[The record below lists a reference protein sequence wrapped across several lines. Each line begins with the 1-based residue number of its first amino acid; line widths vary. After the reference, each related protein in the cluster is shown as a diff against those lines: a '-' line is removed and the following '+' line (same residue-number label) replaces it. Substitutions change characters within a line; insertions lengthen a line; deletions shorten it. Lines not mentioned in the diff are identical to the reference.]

1 MMRPDESDTETSAA
15 VDLEPHSSE
24 PKKDSEKEHE
34 GHEGSQT
41 TEEEQPSLIFAQ
53 QVSV

>member
-1 MMRPDESDTETSAA
+1 MRPDESDTETSAA
-15 VDLEPHSSE
+15 VDLEPHSSKPE
-24 PKKDSEKEHE
+24 KDSKKE
-34 GHEGSQT
+34 HEGSQT